1 MNLNMFPL
9 LDTRDNQA
17 FALELITLV
26 AMASDKKRDTP
37 TKELFAQAGYDIHI
51 FDDEVTKRQANGI
64 LNAISGFGAL
74 FEEMGIPSAKQEMQK
89 SLQDTIQRIEEQ
101 DLAHGLP
108 RTMQEAREQVS
119 RYSSN
124 RDFIQPF
131 SAYISEKAFN
141 LLVKHDN
148 AFSVSGIKR
157 VDNTNFD
164 RQTGGFLYRAL
175 EPQGGDY
182 RIENYNMQSSS
193 VYRKDIDVTILLSA
207 PDPTTNK
214 DIYGKI
220 RYEFID
226 VHYKPALSNYLHFE
240 SLKRQEDGE
249 TRLKNLKVRLA
260 QLQQLLA
267 DEACLYD
274 YQDDLLA
281 QDHADSQN
289 ALKYAIYADKPSD
302 SSVEENRGQILIN
315 SAILVM
321 MFHLQIIN
329 QLNDFMKKIIIM
341 EMMRVACVDD
351 LASETALIMMK
362 NVSELFRLPENF
374 VDNLL
379 LAFSNNNRD
388 EVIKLI
394 ES

>member
-9 LDTRDNQA
+9 LDTRGNQA
-17 FALELITLV
+17 FALELITLA

-37 TKELFAQAGYDIHI
+37 TKELFAQAGYDIHV

-64 LNAISGFGAL
+64 LNVISGFGDL

-89 SLQDTIQRIEEQ
+89 SLQDTIQRMEEQ

-193 VYRKDIDVTILLSA
+193 VYRKDIDSTILLSA
-207 PDPTTNK
+207 YNPTTNK

-226 VHYKPALSNYLHFE
+226 NHYKPALSNYLHFE

-329 QLNDFMKKIIIM
+329 QLNDFMKKNHHYGNDA
-341 EMMRVACVDD
+341 R
-351 LASETALIMMK
+351 
-362 NVSELFRLPENF
+362 RLRGRFSQRNRINHDEKCER
-374 VDNLL
+374 
-379 LAFSNNNRD
+379 AFQAA
-388 EVIKLI
+388 
-394 ES
+394 